1 MTSANVKH
9 SNNVTAIILAAG
21 KGSRFNGHKMMHDIN
36 GIPMAIQSALNAKPH
51 VDNVLLIVRPK
62 DKTLKIALKEYNLPY
77 LENPDFESGMSSS
90 IVTAI
95 NHIPVDQNILLC
107 LGDMPF
113 IRPDTYRT
121 LIESFMANEAKKI
134 VRPIF
139 SLEHSDAIPAHP
151 VLFPAFLQPDLKKLK
166 GDEGAKSILKTHKPV
181 LVKTYDEGVIKDID
195 FV

>member
-1 MTSANVKH
+1 MTSVNINH

-36 GIPMAIQSALNAKPH
+36 GTPMAIQSALNAKPH

-121 LIESFMANEAKKI
+121 LIETFKSNEAKQI
-134 VRPIF
+134 VRPVL
-139 SLEHSDAIPAHP
+139 SLEHSDAVPAHP
-151 VLFPAFLQPDLKKLK
+151 VLFPAFLQADLKKLK